1 MPNPLTE
8 QTTRIHRADKPGNGA
23 DQSDRLIPDEIIS
36 GLKTK
41 VVGSEV
47 RSYEQVTSTMD
58 VAKTLTGRDF
68 KNGMVVFTEL
78 QTRGRGRSIK
88 AWHCPKYKGLL
99 FTLLLKH
106 KMPSDQLCLLIGAVS
121 VAITEAIRETLLLP
135 AEIKWPNDILI
146 AGKKVGGVLVEI
158 EKISKAET
166 VFLIGVGI
174 NVNLSE
180 EELPQQVRLPA
191 TSLSIEKKGPINR
204 TMLARTLLQYIDKW
218 YLILRDSHFR
228 YITECWK
235 EFCVTVGE
243 KVTIAD
249 GSKEYVGKVIDI
261 SHNGGLMLRLESGE
275 IKIVRGEHAT
285 IKG

>member
-1 MPNPLTE
+1 MSNPLTE
-8 QTTRIHRADKPGNGA
+8 QTTRVYRADKPVKVT
-23 DQSDRLIPDEIIS
+23 DQPDRLIPEEIML

-47 RSYEQVTSTMD
+47 RSCEQATSTMD
-58 VAKTLTGRDF
+58 IAKTLTGRDF
-68 KNGMVVFTEL
+68 KNGMVVFSEL
-78 QTRGRGRSIK
+78 QTRGRGRSIN
-88 AWHCPKYKGLL
+88 AWHCPQYKGLL
-99 FTLLLKH
+99 FTILLKH
-106 KMPSDQLCLLIGAVS
+106 KMPSDQLCLLIGAVT
-121 VAITEAIRETLLLP
+121 VAITEAIRETLQLP
-135 AEIKWPNDILI
+135 AEIKWPNDILV
-146 AGKKVGGVLVEI
+146 AGKKVGGVLVDI
-158 EKISKAET
+158 EKISKTET

-191 TSLSIEKKGPINR
+191 TSLSLEKKELINR
-204 TMLARTLLQYIDKW
+204 TMLARALLQYIDKW
-218 YLILRDSHFR
+218 YLVLRDSHFR

-235 EFCVTVGE
+235 EFCITVGE

-261 SHNGGLMLRLESGE
+261 SHNGGLMLRLENGE
-275 IKIVRGEHAT
+275 IKIFRGEHAT

>member
-1 MPNPLTE
+1 MPNPVAD
-8 QTTRIHRADKPGNGA
+8 QATRIRRAEKPGNGA
-23 DQSDRLIPDEIIS
+23 EQPDRLIPEEILS

-47 RSYEQVTSTMD
+47 RLCEETTSTMD
-58 VAKTLTGRDF
+58 VAKTLAGKEF
-68 KNGMVVFTEL
+68 KNGMVVFAEL
-78 QTRGRGRSIK
+78 QTHGKGRSVK

-106 KMPSDQLCLLIGAVS
+106 KIPSDQLCLLVGAVS

-135 AEIKWPNDILI
+135 AEIKWPNDVLI
-146 AGKKVGGVLVEI
+146 AGKKVGGVLVDI
-158 EKISKAET
+158 EKISKTET

-191 TSLSIEKKGPINR
+191 TSLSIEKNEPVNR
-204 TMLARTLLQYIDKW
+204 TALAKALLQYIDKW
-218 YLILRDSHFR
+218 YLILMDSHYR

-235 EFCVTVGE
+235 EFCVTIGE
-243 KVTIAD
+243 TVTISD

-261 SHNGGLMLRLESGE
+261 SHNGGLMLKLESGE
-275 IKIVRGEHAT
+275 IKIIRGEHAT

>member
-1 MPNPLTE
+1 MHNPLTD
-8 QTTRIHRADKPGNGA
+8 QTMRIHRADKPGNGA

-47 RSYEQVTSTMD
+47 RSYEQATSTMD
-58 VAKTLTGRDF
+58 IAKTLTGKDF

-106 KMPSDQLCLLIGAVS
+106 KMPPDQLCLLIGAVS
-121 VAITEAIRETLLLP
+121 VAITEAIHETLLLP

-228 YITECWK
+228 YISECGK

>member
-1 MPNPLTE
+1 MRANC
-8 QTTRIHRADKPGNGA
+8 ADKPTNNA
-23 DQSDRLIPDEIIS
+23 DQPDRLIPEEIMS

-47 RSYEQVTSTMD
+47 RSYEQTTSTMD
-58 VAKTLTGRDF
+58 VAKTLTGKDF
-68 KNGMVVFTEL
+68 KNGLVVFTEL
-78 QTRGRGRSIK
+78 QTRGKGRSVK
-88 AWHCPKYKGLL
+88 SWHCPKYKGLL

-106 KMPSDQLCLLIGAVS
+106 KMPSDQLCLLVGAVS

-135 AEIKWPNDILI
+135 AEIKWPNDVLI
-146 AGKKVGGVLVEI
+146 GGKKVGGVLVEI
-158 EKISKAET
+158 EKISKTET

-191 TSLSIEKKGPINR
+191 TSLSIEKNGHINR
-204 TMLARTLLQYIDKW
+204 TALARTLLQYIDKW
-218 YLILRDSHFR
+218 YLILKDSHYR

-243 KVTIAD
+243 MVTISD
-249 GSKEYVGKVIDI
+249 GSKEYVGRVIDI

-275 IKIVRGEHAT
+275 IKILRGEHAT

>member
-1 MPNPLTE
+1 M
-8 QTTRIHRADKPGNGA
+8 
-23 DQSDRLIPDEIIS
+23 S

-47 RSYEQVTSTMD
+47 RSYEQTTSTMD
-58 VAKTLTGRDF
+58 VAKTLTGKDF

-78 QTRGRGRSIK
+78 QTRGRGRSVK

-99 FTLLLKH
+99 FTILLKH
-106 KMPSDQLCLLIGAVS
+106 KMPSDQLCLLVGAVS

-135 AEIKWPNDILI
+135 AEIKWPNDVLV

-158 EKISKAET
+158 EKISKTET

-191 TSLSIEKKGPINR
+191 TSLSIEK
-204 TMLARTLLQYIDKW
+204 M
-218 YLILRDSHFR
+218 
-228 YITECWK
+228 
-235 EFCVTVGE
+235 
-243 KVTIAD
+243 
-249 GSKEYVGKVIDI
+249 
-261 SHNGGLMLRLESGE
+261 GL
-275 IKIVRGEHAT
+275 
-285 IKG
+285 

>member
-1 MPNPLTE
+1 MSNLSE
-8 QTTRIHRADKPGNGA
+8 KQTTRVNRADKPARNP
-23 DQSDRLIPDEIIS
+23 DQSDRLIPEEIMS

-47 RSYEQVTSTMD
+47 RSYEQATSTMEI
-58 VAKTLTGRDF
+58 AKTLTGKDF
-68 KNGMVVFTEL
+68 KNGMVVFAEL
-78 QTRGRGRSIK
+78 QTHGRGRSIK
-88 AWHCPKYKGLL
+88 AWHCPCYKGLL

-106 KMPSDQLCLLIGAVS
+106 SMPSDQLCLLIGAVS
-121 VAITEAIRETLLLP
+121 VAITEAIRETLQLP

-146 AGKKVGGVLVEI
+146 AGKKVGGVLVDI
-158 EKISKAET
+158 EKISKTET

-180 EELPQQVRLPA
+180 KELPQEVRLPA
-191 TSLSIEKKGPINR
+191 TSLSIEKNEPINR
-204 TMLARTLLQYIDKW
+204 TALARALLQYIDKW
-218 YLILRDSHFR
+218 YLILKDSHFG

-235 EFCVTVGE
+235 EFCITVGE

-261 SHNGGLMLRLESGE
+261 SYNGGLMLRLESGE

>member
-1 MPNPLTE
+1 MPNPLTD

-23 DQSDRLIPDEIIS
+23 DQPDRLIPDEIMS

-47 RSYEQVTSTMD
+47 RSYEQATSTMD
-58 VAKTLTGRDF
+58 VAKTLTGKDF
-68 KNGMVVFTEL
+68 KNGLVVFTEL

-106 KMPSDQLCLLIGAVS
+106 KMPADQLCLLIGAVS

-135 AEIKWPNDILI
+135 AEIKWPNDVLI

-158 EKISKAET
+158 EKISKTET

-191 TSLSIEKKGPINR
+191 TSLSIEKKEPINR

>member
-1 MPNPLTE
+1 MSNLSAK
-8 QTTRIHRADKPGNGA
+8 QTMRANCADKPTNNA
-23 DQSDRLIPDEIIS
+23 DQPDRLIPEEIMS

-47 RSYEQVTSTMD
+47 RSYEQTTSTMD
-58 VAKTLTGRDF
+58 VAKTLTGKDF
-68 KNGMVVFTEL
+68 KNGLVVFTEL
-78 QTRGRGRSIK
+78 QTRGKGRSVK
-88 AWHCPKYKGLL
+88 SWHCPKYKGLL

-106 KMPSDQLCLLIGAVS
+106 KMPSDQLCLLVGAVS

-135 AEIKWPNDILI
+135 AEIKWPNDVLI
-146 AGKKVGGVLVEI
+146 GGKKVGGVLVEI
-158 EKISKAET
+158 EKISKTET

-191 TSLSIEKKGPINR
+191 TSLSIEKNGHINR
-204 TMLARTLLQYIDKW
+204 TALARTLLQYIDKW
-218 YLILRDSHFR
+218 YLILKDSHYR

-243 KVTIAD
+243 MVTISD
-249 GSKEYVGKVIDI
+249 GSKEYVGRVIDI

-275 IKIVRGEHAT
+275 IKILRGEHAT

>member
-1 MPNPLTE
+1 MSNLSAK
-8 QTTRIHRADKPGNGA
+8 QTMRANCADKPSNNA
-23 DQSDRLIPDEIIS
+23 DQPDRLIPEEIMS

-47 RSYEQVTSTMD
+47 RSYEQTTSTMD
-58 VAKTLTGRDF
+58 VAKTLTGKDF

-78 QTRGRGRSIK
+78 QTRGRGRSVK

-106 KMPSDQLCLLIGAVS
+106 KMPSDQLCLLVGAVS

-135 AEIKWPNDILI
+135 AEIKWPNDVLV

-158 EKISKAET
+158 EKISKTET

-191 TSLSIEKKGPINR
+191 TSLSIEKNGPINR
-204 TMLARTLLQYIDKW
+204 TILARTLLQYIDKW
-218 YLILRDSHFR
+218 YLILKDSHYR

-243 KVTIAD
+243 MVTISD
-249 GSKEYVGKVIDI
+249 GSKEYVGRVIDI

-275 IKIVRGEHAT
+275 IKILRGEHAT

>member
-1 MPNPLTE
+1 MRANC
-8 QTTRIHRADKPGNGA
+8 ADKPTNNA
-23 DQSDRLIPDEIIS
+23 DQPDRLIPEEIMS

-47 RSYEQVTSTMD
+47 RSYEQTTSTMD
-58 VAKTLTGRDF
+58 VAKTLTGKDF
-68 KNGMVVFTEL
+68 KNGLVVFTEL
-78 QTRGRGRSIK
+78 QTRGKGRSVK
-88 AWHCPKYKGLL
+88 SWHCPKYKGLL

-106 KMPSDQLCLLIGAVS
+106 KMPSDQLCLLVGAVS

-135 AEIKWPNDILI
+135 AEIKWPNDVLI
-146 AGKKVGGVLVEI
+146 GGKKVGGVLVEI
-158 EKISKAET
+158 EKISKTEM

-191 TSLSIEKKGPINR
+191 TSLSIEKNGHINR
-204 TMLARTLLQYIDKW
+204 TALARTLLQYIDKW
-218 YLILRDSHFR
+218 YLILKDSHYR

-243 KVTIAD
+243 MVTISD
-249 GSKEYVGKVIDI
+249 GSKEYVGRVIDI

-275 IKIVRGEHAT
+275 IKILRGEHAT